1 MPAHVLTLRTGL
13 PATRAV
19 PRSNP
24 RISGHITGVTRVSVE
39 GRPGERSF
47 ALLSTTLSH
56 DVALTCENVTKH
68 VVSAVGEALNRCCA
82 PVNAHE
88 ALQHEKTPRK
98 RGVALANACSRGY
111 GRIRRQHFDGVG
123 RVKTR
128 LTGRRWRSSRGR
140 TATEPRTPPGE
151 RCSPTRERKTEE
163 PRGPSPVDR

>member
-1 MPAHVLTLRTGL
+1 MGP

-19 PRSNP
+19 PRPNP

-98 RGVALANACSRGY
+98 RGSHSQMPAHVGTVAFAANILMASAGCR
-111 GRIRRQHFDGVG
+111 
-123 RVKTR
+123 
-128 LTGRRWRSSRGR
+128 
-140 TATEPRTPPGE
+140 PG
-151 RCSPTRERKTEE
+151 
-163 PRGPSPVDR
+163 